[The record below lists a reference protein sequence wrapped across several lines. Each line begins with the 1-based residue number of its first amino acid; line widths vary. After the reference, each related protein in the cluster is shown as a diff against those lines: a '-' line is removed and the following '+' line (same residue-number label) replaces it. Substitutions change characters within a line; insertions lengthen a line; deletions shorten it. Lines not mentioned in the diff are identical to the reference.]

1 MVDQFG
7 RWYPD
12 FPGQQPWQDPAYIRA
27 TSAAPA
33 GAVATA
39 PQQQQTMTPPTIR
52 AEIVQVESQEAI
64 DRCSQNPGTTQMYM
78 TKDEQNIIVR
88 TKLANGEHTDVVYD
102 KRPPA
107 PPEPKINPADYV
119 RRDELESLIAEM
131 IRKEEEKNGTV

>member
-1 MVDQFG
+1 MVDQRTGAWF
-7 RWYPD
+7 PD
-12 FPGQQPWQDPAYIRA
+12 YYGQQPWQDPAYIRA
-27 TSAAPA
+27 N
-33 GAVATA
+33 TA
-39 PQQQQTMTPPTIR
+39 QQMNPQGQNQQTMTPPTIR
-52 AEIVQVESQEAI
+52 AEIIQVETPDAI

>member
-12 FPGQQPWQDPAYIRA
+12 YPGQQPYQDPMYARA
-27 TSAAPA
+27 M
-33 GAVATA
+33 GQQYTA
-39 PQQQQTMTPPTIR
+39 QQTIQAQPHQMTPPTIR
-52 AEIVQVESQEAI
+52 AEIIQVDSPEAI

-107 PPEPKINPADYV
+107 PPEPKLNPADYV
-119 RRDELESLIAEM
+119 RRDELSSLIAEM
-131 IRKEEEKNGTV
+131 IKEQEGKE